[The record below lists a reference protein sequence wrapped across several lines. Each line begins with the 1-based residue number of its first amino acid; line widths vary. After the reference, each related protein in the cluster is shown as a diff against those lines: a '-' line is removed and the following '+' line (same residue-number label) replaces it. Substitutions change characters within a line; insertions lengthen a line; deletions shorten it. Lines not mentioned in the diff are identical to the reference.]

1 MFRDIKGRY
10 LRLGI
15 IGDMKGYL
23 GIFRDIK
30 GRYLHLGIIG
40 DMKGYLWIFRDIK
53 GQYLRL
59 VEGAKRKRGPK
70 NIRPLKSLR
79 IP

>member
-23 GIFRDIK
+23 
-30 GRYLHLGIIG
+30 
-40 DMKGYLWIFRDIK
+40 WIFRDVW
-53 GQYLRL
+53 GYLGIFGDNTFASRDW
-59 VEGAKRKRGPK
+59 VEQT
-70 NIRPLKSLR
+70 IV
-79 IP
+79 IC

>member
-40 DMKGYLWIFRDIK
+40 DNWGYLGMFGDIK
-53 GQYLRL
+53 GRYLRL
-59 VEGAKRKRGPK
+59 VEGPREKGDPK
-70 NIRPLKSLR
+70 TYVP
-79 IP
+79 

>member
-30 GRYLHLGIIG
+30 GRYLHL
-40 DMKGYLWIFRDIK
+40 
-53 GQYLRL
+53 
-59 VEGAKRKRGPK
+59 VEFCSGRQLLIV
-70 NIRPLKSLR
+70 NY
-79 IP
+79 

>member
-1 MFRDIKGRY
+1 MFGDIKGRY

-30 GRYLHLGIIG
+30 G
-40 DMKGYLWIFRDIK
+40 
-53 GQYLRL
+53 QYLRL
-59 VEGAKRKRGPK
+59 VEGPREKGDPK
-70 NIRPLKSLR
+70 TYVP
-79 IP
+79 